1 VKEKPMLK
9 RFILRFRDMKTISK
23 LISGADEQA
32 NSCGEEKP
40 GAEHFVLSAL
50 SLDDGS
56 ANRVFQ
62 QIGADTNKFREAIN
76 QQYSDA
82 LSSIGISSEATETTP
97 EPVEPNKVFHNS
109 QPSGQELMKSLYAIK
124 QRDKDRP
131 LLGAH
136 VIGVAAEMEHGVVA
150 RAFKVMGIDREQLA
164 KLAKDEWES
173 L

>member
-1 VKEKPMLK
+1 MFK
-9 RFILRFRDMKTISK
+9 RFMLRFRDMKTISR

-32 NSCGEEKP
+32 NLNGEEKP

-50 SLDDGS
+50 SLEDGS
-56 ANRVFQ
+56 AKRVFDKF
-62 QIGADTNKFREAIN
+62 GADENKFRDAIN

-82 LSSIGISSEATETTP
+82 LSLIGLSREVTETTP
-97 EPVEPNKVFHNS
+97 EPVETNKMLHNS

-136 VIGVAAEMEHGVVA
+136 VISVAAEMKQGVVA
-150 RAFKVMGIDREQLA
+150 RAFKVMGIDRVQIA

>member
-1 VKEKPMLK
+1 MFK
-9 RFILRFRDMKTISK
+9 RLMLRFRDMKTISK

-32 NSCGEEKP
+32 NISGEEKP

-50 SLDDGS
+50 SLEDGS
-56 ANRVFQ
+56 AKRVFDK
-62 QIGADTNKFREAIN
+62 IGADANKFRDAID

-82 LSSIGISSEATETTP
+82 LSSIGIFREATETTP
-97 EPVEPNKVFHNS
+97 EPVESNKRVHNS

-124 QRDKDRP
+124 QRDKNRP

-136 VIGVAAEMEHGVVA
+136 VISVAAEMEHGVVA
-150 RAFKVMGIDREQLA
+150 RAFKVMDIDRGQLA
-164 KLAKDEWES
+164 KLAKKEWES